1 MCLSLGTKTA
11 NSIVRSEAFSLKR
24 KELYMQEVEGN
35 IKDGKEKK
43 KEVNIVFLMFLLLT
57 ISFLALEILPLNP
70 ILKRINSEC
79 YNSVYD

>member
-1 MCLSLGTKTA
+1 
-11 NSIVRSEAFSLKR
+11 
-24 KELYMQEVEGN
+24 MQEAEGN